1 MVPCPG
7 SCGTGQLQAGRDRE
21 NRATPPPPYPPTT
34 SSQGKKSADRSE
46 RSQHVELDFT
56 KDNGPRSAALVLVPQ
71 PGPIGNV
78 EEGEDGLDAARRV

>member
-1 MVPCPG
+1 MGRV
-7 SCGTGQLQAGRDRE
+7 SYRQAGTVR
-21 NRATPPPPYPPTT
+21 TGPPPPPPHPPTT